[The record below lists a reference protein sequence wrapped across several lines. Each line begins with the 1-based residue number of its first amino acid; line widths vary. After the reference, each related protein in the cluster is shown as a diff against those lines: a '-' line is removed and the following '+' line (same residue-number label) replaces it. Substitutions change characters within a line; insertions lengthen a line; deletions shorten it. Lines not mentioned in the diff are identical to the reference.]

1 MNPDWNPMKTT
12 LTSTLRPLLAG
23 AALALGALAAQATT
37 VNFSGLTDSGALT
50 GAAFSG
56 SFSYADPAP
65 DDGSVALDSFSLDFD
80 GFTFTLASGDIP
92 TLAYFAGGQFI
103 GVDYS
108 DMDSFATGVALTA
121 GFFDLS
127 EAFFSYTTAQG
138 DDGFGSFTD
147 VTRVPEPGSAALLL
161 AGLGLLGVARRRQA

>member
-1 MNPDWNPMKTT
+1 MKKT
-12 LTSTLRPLLAG
+12 LTSTLRPLLA
-23 AALALGALAAQATT
+23 AAVLALGALSAVSAQAST
-37 VNFSGLTDSGALT
+37 VNFSGVTDSGALA

-65 DDGSVALDSFSLDFD
+65 DDGGVLLDSFSLDFD

-92 TLAYFAGGQFI
+92 TLAWFAGGQFV

-121 GFFDLS
+121 GFSDLS
-127 EAFFSYTTAQG
+127 GAFFSYVPAQG
-138 DDGFGSFTD
+138 DAGYGSFTEF
-147 VTRVPEPGSAALLL
+147 TRVPEPGSAALLL
-161 AGLGLLGVARRRQA
+161 AGLGLLGAARRRAA